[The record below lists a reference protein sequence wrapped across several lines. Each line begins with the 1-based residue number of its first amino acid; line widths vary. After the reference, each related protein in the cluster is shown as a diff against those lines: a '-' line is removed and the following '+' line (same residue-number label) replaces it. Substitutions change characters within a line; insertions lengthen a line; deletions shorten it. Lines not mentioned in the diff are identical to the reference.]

1 VFTIPRS
8 PYGLVEYALTAL
20 GKNSVSVKDLIFF
33 LSFDLRQ
40 MSPSRAQELIRKL
53 QSSGHIIIEDGQ
65 VRLGS
70 NIESELEPTSKASTA
85 NLGGLLKQF
94 VSSPRLTRA
103 VGMDDAAIRFSQT
116 ASPPLRI
123 EAKVFGSHEYSLVLD
138 EAKKRIEHD
147 CPDWKRVSVLQR
159 FCKHVAKLFL
169 LLNQE
174 DAVRILKSLREGSW
188 EFEAV

>member
-1 VFTIPRS
+1 MFNIPRS
-8 PYGLVEYALTAL
+8 PHGLVEYTLRAL
-20 GKNSVSVKDLIFF
+20 GKKSVSIKDLVFF

-40 MSPSRAQELIRKL
+40 MPPSRAQELVKKL
-53 QSSGHIIIEDGQ
+53 QSSGHIVLEDGQ

-70 NIESELEPTSKASTA
+70 NIESETEPTSTTDSAH
-85 NLGGLLKQF
+85 LGGLLKQF

-123 EAKVFGSHEYSLVLD
+123 EAKVFGSKEYRLVLD

-159 FCKHVAKLFL
+159 FCKHVVKLFL
-169 LLNQE
+169 LLDQK
-174 DAVRILKSLREGSW
+174 DAVRILVSLREGSW
-188 EFEAV
+188 EFEAL

>member
-1 VFTIPRS
+1 VFNIPRS
-8 PYGLVEYALTAL
+8 PHGLVEYTLRAL
-20 GKNSVSVKDLIFF
+20 GKKSVSIKDLVFF

-40 MSPSRAQELIRKL
+40 MPPSRAQELVKKL
-53 QSSGHIIIEDGQ
+53 QSSGHIVLEDGQ

-70 NIESELEPTSKASTA
+70 NIESETEPTSTTDSAH
-85 NLGGLLKQF
+85 LGGLLKQF

-123 EAKVFGSHEYSLVLD
+123 EAKVFGSKEYRLVLD

-159 FCKHVAKLFL
+159 FCKHVVKLFL
-169 LLNQE
+169 LLDQK
-174 DAVRILKSLREGSW
+174 DAVRILVSLREGSW
-188 EFEAV
+188 EFEAL